1 MFEEKTNRKIK
12 RLLSFIIDFAILAL
26 LWYVSYLL
34 FKKPDFYAVKAAMDA
49 MADTTS
55 QEAVNNVMTIFN
67 HEYWAAL
74 LIWFIYETITTL
86 IFSATIGKLI
96 LKLRIMPQKE
106 QRNILLYKCKLLLRV
121 FLKMVTLALFQGFPF
136 FIATLTVLVGNGT
149 ESGFDK
155 MVRTIVTEKSIDTK
169 K

>member
-12 RLLSFIIDFAILAL
+12 RFLSFIIDLAILAL
-26 LWYVSYLL
+26 LWYVCYLL
-34 FKKPDFYAVKAAMDA
+34 FNKPDFYAVKAAMDA

-67 HEYWAAL
+67 HEYWVAL

-86 IFSATIGKLI
+86 IFSATIGKLV
-96 LKLRIMPQKE
+96 LKLKIMPQKE
-106 QRNILLYKCKLLLRV
+106 QKNIVLFKLKLLLRV

-136 FIATLTVLVGNGT
+136 FIATLTVLVGNGS

-155 MVRTIVTEKSIDTK
+155 MVRTFVIEKPMEAK